1 MKGCART
8 CILWLVGWIIAAGAF
23 FYYFRGIRDFG
34 PPTYWAAIGAGLS
47 VVLCIGY
54 AWGIGQAYR
63 ERAMLMGA
71 MAGTPPVDGK
81 WAAVSGTIH
90 SSAPIAAPISGLDSV
105 TYEYK
110 IYRHE
115 RSGRNSSEVT
125 YFDGKALTP
134 STIATRSGS
143 VRLLS
148 VPSFQD
154 VEPTEISWT
163 QAVANAKAYVSSTEF
178 RLRETDKNAVE
189 EESTDDDGQ
198 YRRDRR
204 HSTND
209 VDLADD
215 FRFEEKRIAQG
226 EQVCAF
232 GLYSRERGGLI
243 PHPNWANQT
252 RLMRGNSLKV
262 ADKLRTRMIKYA
274 FGVIILGAIPYA
286 IWRFYL
292 YQAATLP

>member
-8 CILWLVGWIIAAGAF
+8 CILWMVGWVAAAGAF

-34 PPTYWAAIGAGLS
+34 PPMYWAAIGAGLA
-47 VVLCIGY
+47 VVLCIAY
-54 AWGIGQAYR
+54 AWGIVQAYR
-63 ERAMLMGA
+63 ERSMLMGA
-71 MAGTPPVDGK
+71 MAGTPPEDGK

-90 SSAPIAAPISGLDSV
+90 SSSPIAAPITGLDSIA
-105 TYEYK
+105 YEYK

-115 RSGRNSSEVT
+115 QSGRNSSQVT

-143 VRLLS
+143 IRLLS

-154 VEPTEISWT
+154 IEAEQISWT
-163 QAVANAKAYVSSTEF
+163 QAVANAKEYIERTEF
-178 RLRETDKNAVE
+178 RMRDQDKNAVE

-204 HSTND
+204 YSATD

-232 GLYSRERGGLI
+232 GMYSRERGGLI

-252 RLMRGNSLKV
+252 RLMRGNALKV

-274 FGVIILGAIPYA
+274 FGVVILGAIPYA
-286 IWRFYL
+286 IVRFYL
-292 YQAATLP
+292 HQAATLP